1 MYDCM
6 SVRNNWLFFYE
17 FFPYKSYFKKLFNF
31 IFQLVSGRH
40 VLQHYFLLHLW
51 TTFLRKTKNSR
62 ISWGTSIPI
71 CFHIPFYQFN
81 KRLFIV
87 RGPRLII
94 LICKLVVL
102 FDLSVNSRFLEEV
115 YRTIRVAISVG
126 VSGSSGKNS
135 NVLNLRSKITI
146 NIPQTHRIPF
156 GKLKYPWDP

>member
-1 MYDCM
+1 MLCNVSEICCRIESTILIKSFTSCSPKNDLNQMDDKKPVIDFAIIPGYEMYDCM
-6 SVRNNWLFFYE
+6 SVKNNWLFFYE

-87 RGPRLII
+87 RGPR
-94 LICKLVVL
+94 
-102 FDLSVNSRFLEEV
+102 
-115 YRTIRVAISVG
+115 
-126 VSGSSGKNS
+126 
-135 NVLNLRSKITI
+135 
-146 NIPQTHRIPF
+146 
-156 GKLKYPWDP
+156 